1 MIHVEQLHWRKPDD
15 YHIRSTCG
23 RFSVARL
30 SVCGTI
36 WYVAF
41 RLPFG
46 ESQPSTEIGA
56 TKLSAGATDA
66 ERQVAI
72 REMQQVCEAAA

>member
-1 MIHVEQLHWRKPDD
+1 MTLAWRKVDE
-15 YHIRSTCG
+15 YHIRSNCG
-23 RFSVARL
+23 RFSVARITVA
-30 SVCGTI
+30 SKI

-56 TKLSAGATDA
+56 TSLPATATEA
-66 ERQVAI
+66 ERKTAI
-72 REMQQVCEAAA
+72 RDMKQICEAAA